1 MKTHAASVQ
10 NSLMFYIYQLTKVHV
25 IPNTDCVQSF
35 VSRNISVKLDGVTCT
50 CIERNFVFI
59 GKETALFVFL
69 SSFLHTGHGSDVK
82 CVDWHPQ
89 KSLLASGSKDN
100 QQPIK
105 LWDPKAGTSLATM

>member
-1 MKTHAASVQ
+1 M
-10 NSLMFYIYQLTKVHV
+10 YIVLFQEIFQSNWTELHVHV
-25 IPNTDCVQSF
+25 
-35 VSRNISVKLDGVTCT
+35 L
-50 CIERNFVFI
+50 
-59 GKETALFVFL
+59 KEILYLLETRQHYFVFL